1 MASNSASIT
10 FAPLQK
16 FVAVFYVYLWFLLW
30 VKRSYLV

>member
-16 FVAVFYVYLWFLLW
+16 FVAVFLCVF
-30 VKRSYLV
+30 VVSVVGKT